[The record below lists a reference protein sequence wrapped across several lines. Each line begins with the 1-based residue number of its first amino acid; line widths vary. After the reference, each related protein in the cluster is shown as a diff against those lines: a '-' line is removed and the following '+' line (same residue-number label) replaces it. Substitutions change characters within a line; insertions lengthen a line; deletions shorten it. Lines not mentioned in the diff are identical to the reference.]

1 MHPAVRTPRLVS
13 PLFLVLLLALFAS
26 VPAAAQQAGVRLST
40 VAGIQKTT
48 RELMQLPNTISPLVS
63 QARLTWELEQPDRSQ
78 LNQASGALELSTW
91 PAPKVSGF
99 DAQQVQAPL
108 SPQVADLTFTGA
120 TLTDINAFPP
130 DNQGA
135 VGPSQYFVFVNG
147 RLRTFNK
154 ATGIA
159 DGVLN
164 ADPDLF
170 FSSVMTPLGGGVV
183 INFTS
188 DPQIRYDRLSGRWF
202 LTIIDVPCANG
213 SCTTLAPNRLL
224 VAVSDAASN
233 GIVSPATVWTLYY
246 FQADVANFLDYPS
259 LGIDSKALYIGGN
272 MFTAAG
278 SYVGTNGYVVRK
290 TSALSGGPLVVTS
303 FAGLALGAGDGPFAP
318 RGVDNYDPAAN
329 EGYFIGVSN
338 SLFGELVARRVSDPG
353 GTPTISAN
361 LLIPVS
367 TTSFPIPVQHFGN
380 TGGNNGRLDA
390 LDDRLFQAHI
400 RNGRLWTSHNIAVS
414 ATGVASSASTRRDGV
429 RWYELNGIRSIDNG
443 GLPVVVQSG
452 TLFDPAATVAA
463 ARQYFIPSVV
473 VSGQGHAAL
482 GYSTAGTPYYAD
494 GGTVGRLAGDLAG
507 TLQTPAFISASATAY
522 NPPGDPG
529 GVSGRRWGDYSATTV
544 DPIDDMTMW
553 TIQEFC
559 SSTNIYGCRIARL
572 RAPLPATP
580 TATPDVIAGQA
591 SISAMLTGTSSG
603 GSGFYDPGTDLPGV
617 PAFSHISA
625 VVTNT
630 GVTGTPPSVNSVTY
644 IDPTTLMLDLNT
656 VGADPSLA
664 GQKYGVR
671 VTNPDGQVVE
681 GLLVLRVIDQPTATL
696 LSMFMAN
703 PVEGGIEL
711 RWQFGSQVVYS
722 SLTVERSDV
731 GTDAWTA
738 IDAQF
743 RQEADVSVALDRNV
757 ESGHSYQYRLVVRT
771 PDTGTLTFGP
781 VLGSTVGTQSRF
793 SLDSIHPNPSSG
805 AVLID
810 FTVGRQAPARMSVL
824 DIQGREIAVLF
835 DGVRAP
841 GRYLESW
848 DASARAAKTPGIYF
862 VRYRTAGFEQTR
874 RVTITN

>member
-1 MHPAVRTPRLVS
+1 MHPAVRTPRSVS

-99 DAQQVQAPL
+99 DVQQVHAPL

-147 RLRTFNK
+147 RLRTFDK
-154 ATGIA
+154 TTGIA
-159 DGVLN
+159 DGVIN

-170 FSSVMTPLGGGVV
+170 FSSVMTPVGGGVV

-233 GIVSPATVWTLYY
+233 GIVSPATVWTFYY

-353 GTPTISAN
+353 GTPTVSAN

-367 TTSFPIPVQHFGN
+367 TTFFPIPVQHFGN

-429 RWYELNGIRSIDNG
+429 RWYELNGIRSTDNG
-443 GLPVVVQSG
+443 GVRSWFSRGHCSIPPPPWLRHGSTSFRVSWSRDRATRHWDTALRARLIAPMGAPWGVWPGTWRGRCIAGVHFRVCHRLQSAQRSGWRRPVG
-452 TLFDPAATVAA
+452 
-463 ARQYFIPSVV
+463 
-473 VSGQGHAAL
+473 G
-482 GYSTAGTPYYAD
+482 
-494 GGTVGRLAGDLAG
+494 GGT
-507 TLQTPAFISASATAY
+507 TPTRRGSARRHDDVD
-522 NPPGDPG
+522 DPG
-529 GVSGRRWGDYSATTV
+529 VLQRHQQLWLPHRTTPGTAAGHPDRHTGRDRRSGLDQRDAHRHVVRGLGLLRSGRRPSGGARIQPHLCRGHQHGRDRHAADRQQRHVHRSDHADARPQHHWRRSQPRGPEVRRAGHEPRRPGRRRSAGAARDRSTDGDTAVDVHGRPRRRRHRVTLAVRITACVLEPHGQNGPTSA
-544 DPIDDMTMW
+544 
-553 TIQEFC
+553 
-559 SSTNIYGCRIARL
+559 
-572 RAPLPATP
+572 ATP
-580 TATPDVIAGQA
+580 GPRSTR
-591 SISAMLTGTSSG
+591 SSG
-603 GSGFYDPGTDLPGV
+603 
-617 PAFSHISA
+617 
-625 VVTNT
+625 
-630 GVTGTPPSVNSVTY
+630 
-644 IDPTTLMLDLNT
+644 
-656 VGADPSLA
+656 
-664 GQKYGVR
+664 R
-671 VTNPDGQVVE
+671 
-681 GLLVLRVIDQPTATL
+681 R
-696 LSMFMAN
+696 
-703 PVEGGIEL
+703 
-711 RWQFGSQVVYS
+711 
-722 SLTVERSDV
+722 
-731 GTDAWTA
+731 
-738 IDAQF
+738 
-743 RQEADVSVALDRNV
+743 
-757 ESGHSYQYRLVVRT
+757 RT
-771 PDTGTLTFGP
+771 
-781 VLGSTVGTQSRF
+781 
-793 SLDSIHPNPSSG
+793 
-805 AVLID
+805 
-810 FTVGRQAPARMSVL
+810 
-824 DIQGREIAVLF
+824 
-835 DGVRAP
+835 
-841 GRYLESW
+841 
-848 DASARAAKTPGIYF
+848 
-862 VRYRTAGFEQTR
+862 
-874 RVTITN
+874 